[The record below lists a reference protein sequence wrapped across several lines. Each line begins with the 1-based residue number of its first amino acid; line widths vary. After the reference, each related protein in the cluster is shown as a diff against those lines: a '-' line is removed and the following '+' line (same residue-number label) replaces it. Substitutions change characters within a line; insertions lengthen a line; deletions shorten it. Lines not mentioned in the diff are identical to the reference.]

1 MFIGLIMLFSKF
13 GAKLQKKSD
22 IRKFFSKKMQKKYI
36 LQSLCY
42 KMKIYRKKLFEN
54 LQDSKKCVFYN
65 IRVRAHKKTCR
76 LSQADMPSKPIKPL

>member
-1 MFIGLIMLFSKF
+1 MLFSKF

-54 LQDSKKCVFYN
+54 LQDSKKCVFHN